1 MQITIPFYMEALRS
15 CILTRTSDIPKYAL
29 VAILT
34 NSSVSTTPGIII
46 PKSKITSAFCKAN
59 VRADDTHCA
68 AVSETTPFPIGVED
82 SLFKDAL
89 TAESFMTIY
98 SQIGV
103 GFLKVFM
110 LVLENAAAIR
120 NVAHAN
126 Y

>member
-1 MQITIPFYMEALRS
+1 MKDMEALRS

-46 PKSKITSAFCKAN
+46 LKSKITSAFCKAN

-68 AVSETTPFPIGVED
+68 AVSETTFPIGVED

-103 GFLKVFM
+103 GFLKFFI